1 MTVTVRRLDIDNA
14 ADRRTFVRFP
24 FRHYRNDERW
34 VPPLLININGDLRR
48 GNPFYEHSEADFF
61 VAESGG
67 EVVGRVAAIENRRFN
82 EYKDARSSFFGYF
95 ETVDDTEVSS
105 VLLDTAA
112 SWGQDRG
119 LEVMYGPRG
128 VGATDGG
135 LLVEGFEY
143 DPTLGNTYNFPYY
156 GDHVERFG
164 LTKKADYRSGHMDPF
179 KFRVPDRLHKIHDRV
194 LARGQYSLMNFEN
207 RRQLRAWA
215 PKIAKAYLGA
225 VSELE
230 TFYPPTKRE
239 LEGIMRTL
247 LIIAKPEFI
256 SLVLF
261 EERIV
266 GFLFSYPDLN
276 PAIKE
281 SKGRLAPFG
290 WARILRERAEPRGVN
305 INGLGVLPE
314 HRGSGANALLYVRAE
329 HVLGNRVPNAEAV
342 QVGEHNVA
350 STKDMAAMGIV
361 MIKRHRHYEMKL

>member
-1 MTVTVRRLDIDNA
+1 MTIAVRRLDIDKP

-24 FRHYRNDERW
+24 FRHYRGDAHW
-34 VPPLLININGDLRR
+34 VPPLLVNINGDLRSS
-48 GNPFYEHSEADFF
+48 NPFYEHSEAEFF
-61 VAESGG
+61 VAESNG
-67 EVVGRVAAIENRRFN
+67 EVVGRIAAIENRNFN
-82 EYKDARSSFFGYF
+82 AYKDVRSSFFGYF
-95 ETVDDTEVSS
+95 ETVDDHEVSS
-105 VLLDTAA
+105 ALLTAAA
-112 SWGQDRG
+112 SWGRERG
-119 LEVMYGPRG
+119 MEVFYGPRG

-135 LLVEGFEY
+135 LLVEGFDL
-143 DPTLGNTYNFPYY
+143 DPTLGNTYNHEYY
-156 GDHVERFG
+156 GTHVESFG
-164 LTKKADYRSGHMDPF
+164 LTKKADYRSGQMDPHR
-179 KFRVPDRLHKIHDRV
+179 FRVPERLHRIHDRV

-207 RRQLRAWA
+207 RKQLRQWA

-225 VSELE
+225 VRELE

-247 LIIAKPEFI
+247 LLIAKPEFI

-261 EERIV
+261 EDAIV

-276 PAIKE
+276 PAIK
-281 SKGRLAPFG
+281 KANGRLAPLG
-290 WARILRERAEPRGVN
+290 WARILRERANPRSIN

-329 HVLGNRVPNAEAV
+329 HVMGNRAEVAEAV

-361 MIKRHRHYEMKL
+361 MTKRHRHYEMDL